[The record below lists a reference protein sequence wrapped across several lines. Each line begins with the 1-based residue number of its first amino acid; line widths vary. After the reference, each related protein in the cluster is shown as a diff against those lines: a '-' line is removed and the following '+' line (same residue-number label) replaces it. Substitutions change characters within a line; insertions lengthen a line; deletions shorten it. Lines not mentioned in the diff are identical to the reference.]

1 MLLPAMLE
9 AAVLLKQ
16 DRPELE
22 FYLPVATG
30 IDRTRLES
38 MVSEYAVEVHF
49 TEEKTYD
56 LMNISSFALAT
67 SGTVV
72 MEAAIM
78 GLPCVALYRMA
89 SLNYAIGKMLVK
101 IESFTLPNILA
112 GRKVQQELLQDEVT
126 GQKVFEAARRF
137 YAEAGYK
144 QQVMAGLQE
153 AVAKLGAPGAAG
165 RVAQRIVEA
174 ARLYGSNSTLEVR
187 E

>member
-1 MLLPAMLE
+1 
-9 AAVLLKQ
+9 
-16 DRPELE
+16 
-22 FYLPVATG
+22 
-30 IDRTRLES
+30 
-38 MVSEYAVEVHF
+38 
-49 TEEKTYD
+49 
-56 LMNISSFALAT
+56 
-67 SGTVV
+67 
-72 MEAAIM
+72 M

>member
-1 MLLPAMLE
+1 M
-9 AAVLLKQ
+9 
-16 DRPELE
+16 
-22 FYLPVATG
+22 
-30 IDRTRLES
+30 
-38 MVSEYAVEVHF
+38 
-49 TEEKTYD
+49 
-56 LMNISSFALAT
+56 
-67 SGTVV
+67 
-72 MEAAIM
+72 
-78 GLPCVALYRMA
+78 
-89 SLNYAIGKMLVK
+89 
-101 IESFTLPNILA
+101 
-112 GRKVQQELLQDEVT
+112 QDEVT